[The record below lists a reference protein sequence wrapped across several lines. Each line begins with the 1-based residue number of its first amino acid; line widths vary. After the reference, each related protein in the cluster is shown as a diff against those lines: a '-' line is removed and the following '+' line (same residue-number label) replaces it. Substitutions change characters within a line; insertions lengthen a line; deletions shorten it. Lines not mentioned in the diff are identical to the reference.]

1 MNKKEMKLY
10 IAQLVESGKG
20 LGLASLMEKGPAR
33 SETERVLNLSI
44 DSIAKQLEL
53 LCDDAAW
60 KEKEVSPNA

>member
-20 LGLASLMEKGPAR
+20 LGLASLMEEGPAR
-33 SETERVLNLSI
+33 SEAERVLNLSI
-44 DSIAKQLEL
+44 DSVAKQLEL

-60 KEKEVSPNA
+60 KKKEVSPNA